1 MTFFNVVT
9 MHLTSVNI
17 PKLIQ
22 FQGVCVCV
30 CVRER
35 EREREN
41 KLKTVDS
48 AVARRE
54 IENILKKPDWKAL
67 STWLTCY

>member
-1 MTFFNVVT
+1 
-9 MHLTSVNI
+9 
-17 PKLIQ
+17 
-22 FQGVCVCV
+22 VCEREREREGERERK
-30 CVRER
+30 RER